1 MLKVTD
7 IEKIA
12 KECNLEV
19 NVDLEYDIDT
29 PSIYYTYSL
38 LLELRDLFELVD
50 YYNLIFNN
58 RKDSWKYP
66 EPLDNDRTNEILE
79 ELHKQHVIDGY

>member
-7 IEKIA
+7 IEKLA

-38 LLELRDLFELVD
+38 LLELKDLFELID
-50 YYNLIFNN
+50 YYNLFNNN
-58 RKDSWKYP
+58 RKDRWEYP
-66 EPLDNDRTNEILE
+66 YPVDGDRTNQILE
-79 ELHKQHVIDGY
+79 ELHKQHIIDGY